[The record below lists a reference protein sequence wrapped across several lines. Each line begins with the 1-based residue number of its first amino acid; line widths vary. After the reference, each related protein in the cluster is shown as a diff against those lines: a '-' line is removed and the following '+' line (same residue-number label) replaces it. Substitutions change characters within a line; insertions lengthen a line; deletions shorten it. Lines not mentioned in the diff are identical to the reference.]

1 MCSYDASMMHPL
13 PKNPEHIGGGSW
25 GMETI
30 GVFFDAIIFEVCT
43 LASDA
48 QTILN
53 AARSRML
60 RVSYGVM
67 KGV

>member
-1 MCSYDASMMHPL
+1 
-13 PKNPEHIGGGSW
+13 
-25 GMETI
+25 METI